1 MKKLNIILNSLLILL
16 SNSYPLNETK
26 ITLKKNYFQNENYIN
41 IIEIRDFFLKDECG
55 ISSPNITFI
64 IFINQANKEIALN
77 LNGLFKLENT
87 KNKNNVNLNCNSKEG
102 DDKLYCDFNKK
113 IIFESEEKYKLKD
126 INEEVIFNCSKVN
139 SNKIE
144 KCILL
149 PFKTNFEIGFNKLF
163 DMIPEPHNITYLVD
177 FRKNE
182 SIKFK
187 IDFDD
192 FILSD
197 KPQLFING
205 KKLNCDIIEN
215 INRKEFGNGVNC
227 YISKNDINY
236 NYATKFPIIINKCGK
251 EEIMNINIVFLN
263 NRKFINPFFPVFWLF
278 IFYSFLI

>member
-1 MKKLNIILNSLLILL
+1 MKKLNIILNSILIIL

-26 ITLKKNYFQNENYIN
+26 ITLKNNNYQNENYIN

-64 IFINQANKEIALN
+64 IFINQTNKEIALN

-102 DDKLYCDFNKK
+102 DDKLYCHFNKK

-149 PFKTNFEIGFNKLF
+149 PFKTNFEIGFNCCCTG
-163 DMIPEPHNITYLVD
+163 H
-177 FRKNE
+177 R
-182 SIKFK
+182 
-187 IDFDD
+187 
-192 FILSD
+192 
-197 KPQLFING
+197 G
-205 KKLNCDIIEN
+205 
-215 INRKEFGNGVNC
+215 G
-227 YISKNDINY
+227 
-236 NYATKFPIIINKCGK
+236 CG
-251 EEIMNINIVFLN
+251 
-263 NRKFINPFFPVFWLF
+263 RT
-278 IFYSFLI
+278 